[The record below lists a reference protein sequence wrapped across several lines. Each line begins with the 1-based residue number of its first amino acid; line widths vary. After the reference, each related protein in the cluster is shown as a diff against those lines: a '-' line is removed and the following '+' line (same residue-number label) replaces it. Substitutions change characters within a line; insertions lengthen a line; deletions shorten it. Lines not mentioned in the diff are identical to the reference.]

1 MVERVYDR
9 LQETMA
15 AAALALV
22 IVAGSAFIWI
32 GLPALGFWVGGQLT
46 SSAEMFLLFVLGAVP
61 LAMVGFGWLL
71 YRVAAVYERLRGRGG
86 ASGSPRSAWLVS
98 SSDERARARR
108 ARAPRSLVDVSM
120 AVSAVIAL
128 VLMFVYFFF
137 IGETRLVTPL

>member
-1 MVERVYDR
+1 MDERVYDR
-9 LQETMA
+9 VLEAMA
-15 AAALALV
+15 MAVLALL

-71 YRVAAVYERLRGRGG
+71 YRVAAVYERLRGRERSG
-86 ASGSPRSAWLVS
+86 GSPRSAWLVS

-120 AVSAVIAL
+120 AVSAIVAL